1 MAISSSTPFARSST
15 FRIDF
20 AGSRPHRYSLV
31 TLGFMLVIGARGSQ
45 LALWQANYVRD
56 RLEARGAEC
65 RIEVIRT
72 IGDKIQDVPLN
83 KVGGKGIFTKEIEG
97 ALLDRRIDLAVH
109 SLKDLPTELPR
120 GLTIAAIPQ
129 RAEPYDAMIG
139 GKLRN
144 LKVGAIVGTSSLRRI
159 AQLKMLRRDL
169 NIRSIRGN
177 VDTRINKV
185 ERGEYDA
192 IVLAAAGL
200 RRLGW
205 GDIISEVFRPDI
217 MCPAVGQG
225 ALAVE
230 TLETGAGYDAC
241 APLDDPW
248 TRLPVTAERAML
260 LELGG
265 GCQVPIG
272 AFGTLDNTELFLTG
286 AVFAP
291 DGSTMIRYTATG
303 ECTRPAE
310 LGRNVAQV
318 LLKRGAQ
325 TILDLVYEAEPH
337 EG

>member
-1 MAISSSTPFARSST
+1 
-15 FRIDF
+15 
-20 AGSRPHRYSLV
+20 
-31 TLGFMLVIGARGSQ
+31 MLVIGSRGSQ
-45 LALWQANYVRD
+45 LALWQANYIRE

-65 RIEVIRT
+65 RIEIIKT
-72 IGDKIQDVPLN
+72 TGDKILDAPLN
-83 KVGGKGIFTKEIEG
+83 KIGGKGLFTKEIEE

-109 SLKDLPTELPR
+109 SMKDLPTELPR
-120 GLTIAAIPQ
+120 GLTIAAIPR
-129 RAEPYDAMIG
+129 RADPYDAIVG
-139 GKLRN
+139 GKLRH
-144 LKVGAIVGTSSLRRI
+144 LKLGATVGTSSLRRI
-159 AQLKMLRRDL
+159 AQLRLIRPDL
-169 NIRSIRGN
+169 NIQSIRGN

-185 ERGEYDA
+185 ERGDYDA

-225 ALAVE
+225 ALAIE
-230 TLETGAGYDAC
+230 TLEEGPGYDAS

-248 TRLPVTAERAML
+248 TRLPVTAERTML
-260 LELGG
+260 SELGG

-272 AFGTLDNTELFLTG
+272 AFATLEDTELFLTG

-291 DGSTMIRYTATG
+291 DGSGMVRYTATG

-318 LLKRGAQ
+318 LLSRGGHTLLGLAG
-325 TILDLVYEAEPH
+325 TV
-337 EG
+337 

>member
-1 MAISSSTPFARSST
+1 MLAI
-15 FRIDF
+15 
-20 AGSRPHRYSLV
+20 GS
-31 TLGFMLVIGARGSQ
+31 RGSQ
-45 LALWQANYVRD
+45 LALWQANYIRE

-65 RIEVIRT
+65 RIEIIKT
-72 IGDKIQDVPLN
+72 TGDKILDAPLN
-83 KVGGKGIFTKEIEG
+83 KIGGKGLFTREIEE

-109 SLKDLPTELPR
+109 SMKDLPTELPR
-120 GLTIAAIPQ
+120 GLTIAAIPR
-129 RAEPYDAMIG
+129 RADPYDAIVG
-139 GKLRN
+139 GKLRH
-144 LKVGAIVGTSSLRRI
+144 LKLGATVGTSSLRRV
-159 AQLKMLRRDL
+159 AQLRLIRPDL
-169 NIRSIRGN
+169 NIQSIRGN

-185 ERGEYDA
+185 ERGDYDA

-225 ALAVE
+225 ALAIE
-230 TLETGAGYDAC
+230 TLEEGPGYDAS

-248 TRLPVTAERAML
+248 TRLPVTAERSML
-260 LELGG
+260 SELGG

-272 AFGTLDNTELFLTG
+272 AFATLEDTELFLTG

-291 DGSTMIRYTATG
+291 DGSGMVRYTATG

-318 LLKRGAQ
+318 LLSRGGQA
-325 TILDLVYEAEPH
+325 LLGLAGAV
-337 EG
+337 

>member
-1 MAISSSTPFARSST
+1 MR
-15 FRIDF
+15 
-20 AGSRPHRYSLV
+20 GSGLV
-31 TLGFMLVIGARGSQ
+31 VKLKRMVVIGSRGSQ
-45 LALWQANYVRD
+45 LALWQANHVRE
-56 RLEARGAEC
+56 RLEARGNEC
-65 RIEVIRT
+65 RIEVIKT
-72 IGDKIQDVPLN
+72 TGDKILDVPLN
-83 KVGGKGIFTKEIEG
+83 MVGGKGLFTKEIEE

-109 SLKDLPTELPR
+109 SMKDLPTQLPK

-129 RAEPYDAMIG
+129 RADQRDAIIG

-144 LKVGAIVGTSSLRRI
+144 LKVGAVVGTSSLRRI

-169 NIRSIRGN
+169 DIRSIRGN

-200 RRLGW
+200 QRLGW
-205 GDIISEVFRPDI
+205 GDIISEAFRPDI

-225 ALAVE
+225 ALAIE
-230 TLETGAGYDAC
+230 TLEEGAGFDAC

-248 TRLPVTAERAML
+248 TRLPVTAERSML

-272 AFGTLDNTELFLTG
+272 AFGSLDNTELFLTG
-286 AVFAP
+286 AVFSP
-291 DGSTMIRYTATG
+291 DGGNMIRYTATG
-303 ECTRPAE
+303 EYTKPVE

-325 TILDLVYEAEPH
+325 ALLDLPPEMDGAA
-337 EG
+337 

>member
-1 MAISSSTPFARSST
+1 MAI
-15 FRIDF
+15 
-20 AGSRPHRYSLV
+20 GS
-31 TLGFMLVIGARGSQ
+31 RGSQ
-45 LALWQANYVRD
+45 LALWQANYIRE
-56 RLEARGAEC
+56 RLETRGAEC
-65 RIEVIRT
+65 RIEIIKT
-72 IGDKIQDVPLN
+72 TGDKVLDAPLHQ
-83 KVGGKGIFTKEIEG
+83 VGGKGLFTKEIEE

-109 SLKDLPTELPR
+109 SMKDLPTQLPR
-120 GLTIAAIPQ
+120 GLTIAAIPR
-129 RAEPYDAMIG
+129 RADPYDAIVG

-144 LKVGAIVGTSSLRRI
+144 LKLGAVVGTSSLRRI
-159 AQLKMLRRDL
+159 AQLRLIRPDL
-169 NIRSIRGN
+169 NIQSIRGN

-185 ERGEYDA
+185 ERGDYDA

-225 ALAVE
+225 ALAIE
-230 TLETGAGYDAC
+230 TLEEGPGYDAS

-260 LELGG
+260 SELGG

-272 AFGTLDNTELFLTG
+272 AFATLEDTELFLTG

-291 DGSTMIRYTATG
+291 DGSGMVRYTATG

-318 LLKRGAQ
+318 LLSRGAQ
-325 TILDLVYEAEPH
+325 TILDVVGTL
-337 EG
+337 